1 MDGISRHAGKPKVT
15 SAGLRKFV
23 VLRVVILAALLLLT
37 PSTSPAQAAGLFG
50 YQETPY
56 SGLKPFPKWRKVLNT
71 YKDDPGDCVT
81 GKYNRCAYQ
90 KWVALID
97 EWRQLSKEEQ
107 LAKVNRHMNLFRY
120 ILDPVNWGVKDYWE
134 IPKEFFARF
143 GDCEDYAIVKY
154 FTLRALGWPAE
165 DMKIVVL
172 QDVNLGVA
180 HAILVVNFKGKKL
193 VLDNQIGQVVDSSR
207 IRHYKPIYS
216 VNENGWWRHKPK
228 IANN

>member
-1 MDGISRHAGKPKVT
+1 MT

-97 EWRQLSKEEQ
+97 EWQQLSKEEQ
-107 LAKVNRHMNLFRY
+107 LAQVNRHMNLFRY